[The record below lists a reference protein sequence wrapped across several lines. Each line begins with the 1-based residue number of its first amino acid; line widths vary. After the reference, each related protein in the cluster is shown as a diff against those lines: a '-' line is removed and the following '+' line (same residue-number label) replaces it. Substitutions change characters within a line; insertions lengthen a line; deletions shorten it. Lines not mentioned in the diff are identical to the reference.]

1 MNKSKTTLLSIA
13 LLSLAASSA
22 SAKDKDDGHRCH
34 GDNRWCVSAP
44 EIDPG
49 EAMGALA
56 LLGGSIAI
64 IRGYRRR
71 KK

>member
-22 SAKDKDDGHRCH
+22 LAKDKDDRHRCH
-34 GDNRWCVSAP
+34 GEHRWCVSAP

-56 LLGGSIAI
+56 LLGGTVAI

>member
-1 MNKSKTTLLSIA
+1 MKKTIISIA
-13 LLSLAASSA
+13 VAALAANLA
-22 SAKDKDDGHRCH
+22 VARDNDRDDRHRCH
-34 GDNRWCVSAP
+34 GEARWCVSAP

-56 LLGGSIAI
+56 LLSGTIAI